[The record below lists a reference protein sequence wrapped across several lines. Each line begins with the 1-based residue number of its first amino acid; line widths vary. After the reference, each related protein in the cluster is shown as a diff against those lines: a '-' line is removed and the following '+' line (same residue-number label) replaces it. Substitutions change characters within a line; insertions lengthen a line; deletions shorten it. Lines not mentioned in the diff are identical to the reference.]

1 LLIPMRAAGFVSM
14 VLASIAPTMAEG
26 AQELSYVSE
35 AAPVLQA
42 GAAVVDTRPVAA
54 CRERSLK
61 GARCLP
67 PAEFLGP
74 HGRLA
79 AIPDVLWILGTAGLS
94 GEETVLVV
102 GEEPAARDFVAGL
115 LHLAGQRRIAV
126 LRAPMSRGLGLPPGS
141 FAAGIARAM
150 VREKVFQAPMRDD
163 LWVLRHELAERLAQ
177 RLPVILLDG
186 RSESEFWGETVRAAR
201 GGHVPG
207 AESLPAQALR
217 AAIGR
222 GERIGPLPRE
232 AVAYA
237 HNALEGIAYYALLRA
252 GAGVSVR
259 LYPGGWAEWAA
270 DGGLPAD
277 AATYPERIGSRAA
290 ATGELPASDAFAWL
304 PLFAGMALG
313 AMLAA
318 GGFYLGRAGRR
329 AEKSA

>member
-1 LLIPMRAAGFVSM
+1 MLALLAFALSGRAAAATDEFV
-14 VLASIAPTMAEG
+14 
-26 AQELSYVSE
+26 YVRD
-35 AAPVLQA
+35 AAPLLRA
-42 GAAVVDTRPVAA
+42 GAAVLDARPVSA
-54 CRERSLK
+54 CQERSLK

-79 AIPDVLWILGTAGLS
+79 AISDVLWLFGTAGLS

-115 LHLAGQRRIAV
+115 LHLAGQRRVAV
-126 LRAPMSRGLGLPPGS
+126 LRAPFSQGVGLPPES
-141 FAAGIARAM
+141 FAAGIARGI
-150 VREKVFQAPMRDD
+150 VRERIFQAPVREDR
-163 LWVLRHELAERLAQ
+163 WVLRKELAALLAGGA
-177 RLPVILLDG
+177 PPFLLDG

-201 GGHVPG
+201 GGHLPG
-207 AESLPAQALR
+207 AESLPASALR

-222 GERIGPLPRE
+222 SERIGPLPHE

-237 HNALEGIAYYALLRA
+237 HDALGGIAFYTLLRA
-252 GAGVSVR
+252 GAGVPAR

-277 AATYPERIGSRAA
+277 AVTYPERIGSQAA
-290 ATGELPASDAFAWL
+290 AAGKVPTSAVFAWL
-304 PLFAGMALG
+304 PLLASMALG

-318 GGFYLGRAGRR
+318 AGFYLGRIGRR
-329 AEKSA
+329 PEKSA